1 MIYSTD
7 YSELISETKT
17 RRKKDIRMITLYTT
31 HCPKCRVIEKKL
43 AQKGIGYTEVSDV
56 EEMRQRGF
64 SATPMLEVDG
74 KVYNFGDANR
84 WIMSYEG
91 E

>member
-1 MIYSTD
+1 MVV
-7 YSELISETKT
+7 K
-17 RRKKDIRMITLYTT
+17 LYTT

-43 AQKGIGYTEVSDV
+43 AQKKIEYVEVTDL
-56 EEMRQRGF
+56 EEMKNRGF
-64 SATPMLEVDG
+64 TSAPMLEVDD

-84 WIMSYEG
+84 WIMNYTG

>member
-1 MIYSTD
+1 MTV
-7 YSELISETKT
+7 
-17 RRKKDIRMITLYTT
+17 TLYTT

-43 AQKGIGYTEVSDV
+43 AQKGIQYSEVTDV
-56 EEMRQRGF
+56 EVMTKRGF
-64 SATPMLEVDG
+64 KGAPMLEVDD

-84 WIMSYEG
+84 WIMSYTG